1 MSDQPTE
8 VPDKVP
14 EKKVT
19 RGDIEAK
26 LRELRGE
33 VDTGVD
39 AAKTPVLAIAIG
51 AAVAVV
57 VIAYW
62 MGRRRGIKK
71 QMVLEIRRI

>member
-1 MSDQPTE
+1 MSDEPT
-8 VPDKVP
+8 KAP

-57 VIAYW
+57 VVAYW
-62 MGRRRGIKK
+62 MGRRRGLKK
-71 QMVLEIRRI
+71 NMILEIRRF